1 MPRHSP
7 ADWTSTLSVE
17 GLCRIPKNQ
26 GVANVEKTT
35 PDVQVVR
42 EDDPRCA
49 ELEATGYRVV
59 GESWGARLRLSEPPD
74 LSVLQGAVV
83 RAEAAGIVV
92 RELGRDFSDE
102 LFSLEYQN
110 HADYPFTPA
119 TAQKLRNAD
128 TISRLWDEY
137 RIFGALDGDLLVAA
151 TVISQAA
158 DRGETQFTSVLSAYR
173 GKGLGK
179 AVKAAS
185 ILALAEGGIRLFGT
199 GGAAVNEA
207 SLGANRTLGYTI
219 EERWRSYQRD
229 I

>member
-1 MPRHSP
+1 
-7 ADWTSTLSVE
+7 
-17 GLCRIPKNQ
+17 
-26 GVANVEKTT
+26 
-35 PDVQVVR
+35 VR

-49 ELEATGYRVV
+49 ELEAAGYRVV

-74 LSVLQGAVV
+74 LSVMRDAVA
-83 RAEAAGIVV
+83 RAQAPGIAV
-92 RELGRDFSDE
+92 RELSPDFSDE

-119 TAQKLRNAD
+119 TAQKLRDAD
-128 TISRLWDEY
+128 AIRGLWDGY
-137 RIFGALDGDLLVAA
+137 RIFGALDGALLVAA
-151 TVISQAA
+151 TVISQAT

-185 ILALAEGGIRLFGT
+185 ILALAEDGVRLFGT

-219 EERWRSYQRD
+219 EERWRSYQRK